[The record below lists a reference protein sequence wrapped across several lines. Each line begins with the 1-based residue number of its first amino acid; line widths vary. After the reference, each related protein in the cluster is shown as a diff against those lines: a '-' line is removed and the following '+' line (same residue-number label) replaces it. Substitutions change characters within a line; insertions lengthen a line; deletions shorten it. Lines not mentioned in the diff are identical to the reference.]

1 MGGPFVFSEV
11 AVVSFSVTAIIINAP
26 ADAIGENLGSWTFAT
41 LRVVNAF
48 EHWPSREEMPQE
60 I

>member
-11 AVVSFSVTAIIINAP
+11 AVVSFSVTNAP
-26 ADAIGENLGSWTFAT
+26 ADAICENLGFWTFAT